1 MLMLALAG
9 CGQSRPATSD
19 GALRAVATVF
29 PLAWIAERVAPDA
42 ELTFLGQRGR
52 EPHGLELSPADREAV
67 ETSDVVLY
75 MGDISFQ
82 PQVEKAVRTSRGKV
96 VSVAAVVGDKAL
108 QAGDAHA
115 RGQVSGA
122 VDPHVWFD
130 AGLMAT
136 VTERIGEAFAA
147 ADPGRQATYQANA
160 AGMARQLTALDAEIA
175 RILSDCRFDE
185 AITSHEAY
193 AYLLRP
199 HGLTQRGISG
209 VDPEA
214 GASPARLAQLTEE
227 IRAKG
232 ITAVLAEP
240 VEGRADAE
248 VLARE
253 AGVELLEVSPLE
265 IVTEREYQIGYV
277 ALLRHQAQIFA
288 TALQCA
294 GRQRGRG

>member
-1 MLMLALAG
+1 
-9 CGQSRPATSD
+9 
-19 GALRAVATVF
+19 VATVF
-29 PLAWIAERVAPDA
+29 PLAWIAEQVAPEA
-42 ELTFLGQRGR
+42 ELTFLGQQGQ

-67 ETSDVVLY
+67 GTADVVLY

-82 PQVEKAVRTSRGKV
+82 PQVEEAVRTSRGKV
-96 VSVAAVVGDKAL
+96 VSVAAVIGDKAL
-108 QAGDAHA
+108 QSANAHA
-115 RGQVSGA
+115 HGEASRA
-122 VDPHVWFD
+122 VDPHIWFD

-136 VTERIGEAFAA
+136 VTEQIGDTFAA
-147 ADPGRQATYQANA
+147 VDPDRQATYRTNA
-160 AGMARQLTALDAEIA
+160 AGIARQLKALDAEIA

-193 AYLLRP
+193 AYLLQP
-199 HGLTQRGISG
+199 HGLAQQGISG

-240 VEGRADAE
+240 LEGRADAE

-253 AGVELLEVSPLE
+253 AGVELLEVNPLE
-265 IVTEREYQIGYV
+265 VVTEDEHQRGYV
-277 ALLRHQAQIFA
+277 ALLRQQAQIFA

-294 GRQRGRG
+294 GGQQGRG